1 MEHYINRSHKGVA
14 MHGKGTVHA
23 IVVVTA
29 VKDIN
34 LGSIVGHIYSLIY
47 PLQTNYTGDHKAS
60 KDIWITKTMPQ

>member
-1 MEHYINRSHKGVA
+1 

-34 LGSIVGHIYSLIY
+34 LGSIVSHTYSLIY
-47 PLQTNYTGDHKAS
+47 PLQTKYTQEVIS
-60 KDIWITKTMPQ
+60 KQGYMDN